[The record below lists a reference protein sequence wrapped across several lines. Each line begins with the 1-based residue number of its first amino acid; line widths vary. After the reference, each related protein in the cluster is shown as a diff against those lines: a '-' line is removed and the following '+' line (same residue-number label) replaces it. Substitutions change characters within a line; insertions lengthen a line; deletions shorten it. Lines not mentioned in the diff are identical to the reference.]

1 MDMHRHTTVDTWYQT
16 DMGNTDNI
24 RVPSHMQ
31 ILV

>member
-1 MDMHRHTTVDTWYQT
+1 MHGHTIVDIWYQT

-24 RVPSHMQ
+24 RVSNHMY